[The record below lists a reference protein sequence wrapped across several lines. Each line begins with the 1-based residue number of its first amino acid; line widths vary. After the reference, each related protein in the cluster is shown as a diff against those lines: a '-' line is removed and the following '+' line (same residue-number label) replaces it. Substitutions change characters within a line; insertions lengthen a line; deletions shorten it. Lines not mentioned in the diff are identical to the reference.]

1 MRERLGVIGRVWL
14 FAIVAVVTCVA
25 AKPGDTLG
33 SFQHTAFLKKDGA
46 PGDVAGMVQAS
57 DGFLWMIGTKGVT
70 RFDGVTFTPF
80 RPVAGERFE
89 QAQVDRIVAAQNGG
103 VWVTNARTGPTLIRD
118 GHLRTFGA
126 ADGFTTGN
134 GRFFTASDGT
144 VWMGSPQGVRS
155 FDEKRGAW
163 MMRYPAGSE
172 VPRGDGRFDADGN
185 LWLPR
190 VSAGPL
196 VIPAGQTVAVPVD
209 EAPADARKVL
219 PERSGRVYTV
229 SAESIRF
236 FRRNGTHLTEVAKPL
251 GFSAFGLI
259 EDRDGNVWITS
270 PARGVVF
277 ISRDAMA
284 AAEANH
290 AVPVFESMRKTDG
303 LSGGVVWPV
312 LQDREGN
319 VWIGTESGIDRFSR
333 GAFTQIR
340 LPEGIHEVSA
350 AVLSHGEVWVGNETL
365 PVLHAHPPAPW
376 QTTDIAKYVFAVFL
390 DARTDTAL
398 IANTDGVWTADAQ
411 GYRPLASLPAKAA
424 VGMPACIVRDSK
436 GIVYTCQHESAGTV
450 MRWDGTRW
458 APATPV
464 PHMARSMA
472 VGDDDAVW
480 MAGRSSLVRLADGK
494 TSEWGEK
501 EGLRA
506 GVLSAILPVAG
517 GAWLG
522 GEKGIQYFDGSR
534 FVDVKGG
541 NADAFVPTTGLYL
554 DRHGNLWAHTL
565 GGVARIDAASL
576 AAAMGP
582 QGKAFAYRLFDEA
595 DGVPGAPDP
604 DRTLPTLRASA
615 DGRLWAQTTAG
626 LAWIDPEAMPG
637 ALPPPRPVIEY
648 MVTNA
653 GDVALGKN
661 IVLGGDVRAIRI
673 GYTAAA
679 LTLGTRVHFRYR
691 LRGLSDEWE
700 DVGSRREAIFTNPP
714 PGKLV
719 FEVIAVGE
727 DGETSGTP
735 MRLAFS
741 RDQAMHETTW
751 FRALAFL
758 PLLALIWLWY
768 RVRTRSLKRRM
779 RIRADERDAVAR
791 DIHDTLLQRFHGF
804 SLTLQGMAGD
814 ERFPPSWRA
823 QIAELAAQARDA
835 IIEGRQRILSLRR
848 SGDTGLALYDDLA
861 AEGSL
866 LQQRHGLA
874 FVLDATG
881 DARPLRPDCTHELR
895 HIALE
900 GMRNAFAHSKGTTVT
915 VVLNYASD
923 ALWLSVAD
931 DGTGMPVAGT
941 TSTTSHFG
949 LVGLRERVGRIGGVL
964 NIDTAPGEGTELH
977 VRIPARRAY
986 MPGSAMPP
994 REAA

>member
-1 MRERLGVIGRVWL
+1 MRQRLGTIGRIWL
-14 FAIVAVVTCVA
+14 FAVVAVFACAA
-25 AKPGDTLG
+25 AKQGDTLG

-46 PGDVAGMVQAS
+46 PGDIAGMAQAN

-70 RFDGVTFTPF
+70 RFDGVTFTAF
-80 RPVAGERFE
+80 RPVAGEHFE
-89 QAQVDRIVAAQNGG
+89 QAQVDRIVAAQGGG

-118 GHLRTFGA
+118 GHLRTFGV
-126 ADGFTTGN
+126 ADGFTIGN
-134 GRFFTASDGT
+134 GRFLTAPDGT
-144 VWMGSPQGVRS
+144 VWMGSPPGMRS
-155 FDEKRGAW
+155 FDERRGAW
-163 MMRYPAGSE
+163 TMRYPSGPQRQHS
-172 VPRGDGRFDADGN
+172 DGRFDSDGN
-185 LWLPR
+185 LWIPR
-190 VSAGPL
+190 FTAGPV
-196 VIPAGQTVAVPVD
+196 VIPAGGKAAIDV
-209 EAPADARKVL
+209 EGAPADSRKVL

-229 SAESIRF
+229 SPQSIHF
-236 FRRNGTHLTEVAKPL
+236 FRRDGIRITEIAKPL
-251 GFSAFGLI
+251 DFNAFGLI

-284 AAEANH
+284 AAEATGT
-290 AVPVFESMRKTDG
+290 VPAYESMRKTDG

-312 LQDREGN
+312 MQDAEGN
-319 VWIGTESGIDRFSR
+319 VWVGTESGVDRFSR
-333 GAFTQIR
+333 GAFTQVR

-350 AVLSHGEVWVGNETL
+350 GVLSNGEVWVGSETQ
-365 PVLHAHPPAPW
+365 PALHGHPPAPW
-376 QTTDIAKYVFAVFL
+376 QTTDIAKYVFATYL
-390 DARTDTAL
+390 DQRTDTVL
-398 IANTDGVWTADAQ
+398 LANTEGVWEADAS
-411 GYRPLASLPAKAA
+411 GYRSLAPLRGKSA
-424 VGMPACIVRDSK
+424 VGFPACIVRDSK
-436 GIVYTCQHESAGTV
+436 GIVYTCQHDSPGTV
-450 MRWDGTRW
+450 MRWDGTAW
-458 APATPV
+458 APATAG
-464 PHMARSMA
+464 PHTARSMA
-472 VGDDDAVW
+472 IGDDDAVW
-480 MAGRSSLVRLADGK
+480 MAARSSLVRLAGGK
-494 TSEWGEK
+494 TSEWTEK
-501 EGLRA
+501 DGLRT
-506 GVLSAILPVAG
+506 GVLSVILPVAG

-522 GEKGIQYFDGSR
+522 GEKGIQYFDGAR

-541 NADAFVPTTGLYL
+541 NAETFVPTTGLYR
-554 DRHGNLWAHTL
+554 DRKGNLWAHTL

-582 QGKAFAYRLFDEA
+582 QGKPFAYHLFDET

-626 LAWIDPEAMPG
+626 LAWIDPEAMPRE
-637 ALPPPRPVIEY
+637 LPPPRPVIEY

-653 GDVALGKN
+653 GDVALDGK

-679 LTLGTRVHFRYR
+679 LTAGSRVHFRYR

-714 PGKLV
+714 AGKLV
-719 FEVIAVGE
+719 FEVVAVGE
-727 DGETSGTP
+727 DGETSGAP
-735 MRLAFS
+735 MQLTFS
-741 RDQAMHETTW
+741 REQAMHETAW

-768 RVRTRSLKRRM
+768 RIRTRSLKRRM

-804 SLTLQGMAGD
+804 SLTLQGMAAD
-814 ERFPPSWRA
+814 DRVPASWRMQLA
-823 QIAELAAQARDA
+823 DLAAQARDA
-835 IIEGRQRILSLRR
+835 IVEGRQRILSLRR

-881 DARPLRPDCTHELR
+881 NARPLRPECTHELR

-900 GMRNAFAHSKGTTVT
+900 GMRNAFGHSKGTTVT

-923 ALWLSVAD
+923 ALWLSVTD
-931 DGTGMPVAGT
+931 DGVGMPAADPMS
-941 TSTTSHFG
+941 TSSRFG

-986 MPGSAMPP
+986 MPGGATPL
-994 REAA
+994 AGAV